1 MSRLVTRLLLLI
13 GQMSPTLS
21 SDWPTGH
28 IALISVRIF
37 SPGWAGC
44 VWSPVHRWAVSANQ
58 RTDTV
63 LADQSEAGV
72 VTHQP
77 ALRVVWPGPVVSS
90 RAGKIH
96 STTEF

>member
-1 MSRLVTRLLLLI
+1 MVRLVRPLLLLI
-13 GQMSPTLS
+13 GQMSLTLS
-21 SDWPTGH
+21 SDWPKGH
-28 IALISVRIF
+28 PTLIYLRIF
-37 SPGWAGC
+37 SPGLAGC
-44 VWSPVHRWAVSANQ
+44 VWSTVLTWAVSANQ

-90 RAGKIH
+90 QGWKN
-96 STTEF
+96 SLNN